1 MLDLDS
7 LNLPALTTAH
17 TRTKTTKQFL
27 GQRTAQPPLRA
38 LLRNAAMDR
47 TVSVKTGEVRAP
59 ITAAWPSRFEGEK
72 RVAAQQEKGS
82 RSLGIWPINDQSPDS

>member
-38 LLRNAAMDR
+38 LLRNAEMDR

-82 RSLGIWPINDQSPDS
+82 SRLLKKEPT